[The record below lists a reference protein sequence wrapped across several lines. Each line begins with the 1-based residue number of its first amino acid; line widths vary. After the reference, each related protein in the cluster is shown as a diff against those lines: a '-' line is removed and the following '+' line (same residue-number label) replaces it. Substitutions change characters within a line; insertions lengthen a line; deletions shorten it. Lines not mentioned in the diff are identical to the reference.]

1 MMSFFP
7 IPYRDEILYS
17 ILARYHIRA
26 GNLSYKTTMQEV
38 FGSKTATAVLDLPC
52 NIQNLINN
60 MPPGSKL
67 TAEEIINKHSLLPF
81 YGAFLPPERANQ
93 IRSSMLGNRGGD
105 IYSRAGIMAGG
116 IVLNRFLKFCPKCAE
131 EDLLKY
137 GEMYWHRF
145 HQIPCVICPKHG
157 ILLQDSSVMTAGFN
171 KHQFTAAN
179 PINCEIKK
187 EEGLSDIVIQH
198 LLSLSLDIK
207 YLLDSPLPN
216 REIQWFKSQYIELLK
231 EKVYANVNGKLY
243 RRKLLKDFIDFYGSD
258 FLEYVQSGI
267 NINSNTNWLTDM
279 LYNKVRTAHPIRHLL
294 LIRFLETS
302 IADVF
307 CKKFNYTPFGSGP
320 WACLNLAADHYLK
333 PVIDKVEITY
343 GSDNKEPIGTFYCNC
358 GFVYTRSG
366 YDEDDTAQYTYSKVK
381 EFGRVWEEKLKKVVA
396 MKLSLRETARL
407 MGVDPCTVKKYVKK
421 LELEIFWKEQKD
433 CAKDGDIE
441 NKNIDRHPDDNKI
454 EQYRDRWLLL
464 QKEYPER
471 GIKELRGI
479 EGKIY
484 SWLYRN
490 DRQWLTQN
498 SPEKRYVYI
507 NKRVDWKQRDQEL
520 LQKIRLLVQQMQ
532 TTDEKPKRISVSTIG
547 SALGV
552 RALLQ
557 KHFDKLPDTK
567 DYIESVVETD
577 SDFRLRRVQW
587 AIKVLEKEGQEIKT
601 WRILKKAGIRDEFAE
616 EIRDLLI

>member
-1 MMSFFP
+1 MMPFFP

-38 FGSKTATAVLDLPC
+38 FSSKTATAVLDLPC

-67 TAEEIINKHSLLPF
+67 TAEEIINKYSLLPF
-81 YGAFLPPERANQ
+81 YGAFLPPERVNQ

-105 IYSRAGIMAGG
+105 IYSRGGIMAGG
-116 IVLNRFLKFCPKCAE
+116 IVLNRFLKFCPKCSE
-131 EDLLKY
+131 EDLLNH

-145 HQIPCVICPKHG
+145 HQIPCVICPEHG
-157 ILLQDSSVMTAGFN
+157 IPLQDSSVMTDGFN
-171 KHQFTAAN
+171 KHEFTAAN
-179 PINCEIKK
+179 PINCAIK
-187 EEGLSDIVIQH
+187 EEGCLSNIVIQH
-198 LLSLSLDIK
+198 LLNLSLDIK
-207 YLLDSPLPN
+207 YLLDNSLTN
-216 REIQWFKSQYIELLK
+216 REIKWFKSQYIELLK
-231 EKVYANVNGKLY
+231 EKRYANVNGKLY
-243 RRKLLKDFIDFYGSD
+243 RKKLLKDFIDFYGSD

-279 LYNKVRTAHPIRHLL
+279 LYNKERTAHPIRHLL

-307 CKKFNYTPFGSGP
+307 YKQFDYTPFGSGP
-320 WACLNLAADHYLK
+320 WPCLNLAAEHYLK
-333 PVIDKVEITY
+333 PVVEKVEITY

-366 YDEDDTAQYTYSKVK
+366 YDEDDTVQYTYSKVK
-381 EFGRVWEEKLKKVVA
+381 KIGYIWEGKLKEVVA

-407 MGVDPCTVKKYVKK
+407 MGADPGTIKKYVKK
-421 LELEIFWKEQKD
+421 LKLETFWREKKD
-433 CAKDGDIE
+433 SEKDNDVE
-441 NKNIDRHPDDNKI
+441 NKNIDRHSNDIRI

-464 QKEYPER
+464 QKEYPEK

-520 LQKIRLLVQQMQ
+520 LQKVRLLVQQMQ

-557 KHFDKLPDTK
+557 KHLDKLPDTK